1 MMEIIKKLKLK
12 HRILLPNVL
21 FLLLLVTVLIFF
33 FNSNSLMKK
42 IAYEQSASFNLSQ
55 NIRQVALDIKGYINE
70 EISFNQLN
78 DGYEKVLAEMKDQ
91 GRTAGVDQLWKN
103 VIKIRDLRKTNHD
116 IETQVMALTASSIK
130 ISDGYI
136 KQATE
141 KLVDKTARSEVT
153 DLERLTIVGANINTT
168 SNYQVQV
175 LFGRLKE
182 SLKAKDKMLTF
193 LDTALTNVD
202 KDVKQLAG
210 TPFEQMPIEAR
221 KLIVNIR
228 GLTLEYIKNMEA
240 TTACQKTIFAGIEKS
255 VEQINK
261 VTLSANEV
269 FFNKIKN
276 YFRTILA
283 VILITSFVGIL
294 TSFFF
299 ASSISKL
306 LARISSGLG
315 EASDQVASASNQV
328 SSASQSLAEG
338 SSEQAASIEETSAS
352 LEEISSMT
360 KQNADHS
367 NHADTLMTEANRGV
381 GQANTSMNELTQ
393 SMREI
398 SKASEET
405 SKIIKTIDEIAFQTN
420 LLALNAAVEAA
431 RAGEAGAGFAVVAD
445 EVRNLALR
453 AADAAKNTAQ
463 LIEGTV
469 KKVNDGSGL
478 VAKTNEDFSQVAAN
492 TAKVGELVGE
502 IAAAS
507 TEQAQGIEQVN
518 TAVSEM
524 DKVVQQNAAAA
535 EESASASEEM
545 TAQAEEM
552 KAMVNELVALV
563 GGKAGQTTMTHGRLA
578 RGKPPVVGRTA
589 SGKAKT
595 LPAPKRKQVT
605 WKDLNSEEVF
615 PLDDDKGFEDF

>member
-21 FLLLLVTVLIFF
+21 FLLLLVTVLVFF
-33 FNSNSLMKK
+33 FSSNSLMKK
-42 IAYEQSASFNLSQ
+42 IANEQSESFKISQ
-55 NIRQVALDIKGYINE
+55 DIRRIALDIKGYINE

-78 DGYEKVLAEMKDQ
+78 DGYEKVMTEMKDQ
-91 GRTAGVDQLWKN
+91 GLTAGVEQLWKN
-103 VIKIRDLRKTNHD
+103 VIDIRDLRKANHE

-136 KQATE
+136 KEVTK
-141 KLVDKTARSEVT
+141 KLVDETARSKVT

-175 LFGRLKE
+175 LFGKLKE

-193 LDTALTNVD
+193 LDTALTNVE

-221 KLIVNIR
+221 KMIVNIR

-240 TTACQKTIFAGIEKS
+240 TAACQKTIFSGIEKR
-255 VEQINK
+255 VEDMNTA
-261 VTLSANEV
+261 TLSANQA
-269 FFNKIKN
+269 FFDKIKN
-276 YFRTILA
+276 YFRTILT

-294 TSFFF
+294 VSFFF
-299 ASSISKL
+299 ARSISKL

-315 EASDQVASASNQV
+315 DASDQVASASNQV

-338 SSEQAASIEETSAS
+338 SAEQAASIEETTAS
-352 LEEISSMT
+352 LEEIASMT

-367 NHADTLMTEANRGV
+367 NQATNMIEANRIFSEAGV
-381 GQANTSMNELTQ
+381 SMNHLTI
-393 SMREI
+393 SMEEI
-398 SKASEET
+398 SKASNET

-445 EVRNLALR
+445 EVRNLAMR
-453 AADAAKNTAQ
+453 AAEAAKNTSH
-463 LIEGTV
+463 LIEGTT
-469 KKVNDGSGL
+469 KKVKDGM
-478 VAKTNEDFSQVAAN
+478 
-492 TAKVGELVGE
+492 ELVNKTSE
-502 IAAAS
+502 AFKEVAS
-507 TEQAQGIEQVN
+507 SPESRSAGGRNRRRFQRTGPGDRTDQQGVN
-518 TAVSEM
+518 QM
-524 DKVVQQNAAAA
+524 DKVVQQNASAA

-545 TAQAEEM
+545 NAQAEEM

-563 GGKAGQTTMTHGRLA
+563 GGKAGQTTMNHCRPI
-578 RGKPPVVGRTA
+578 RGKVPGVTRQVP
-589 SGKAKT
+589 GKAKA
-595 LPAPKRKQVT
+595 LAAPKGKQAA
-605 WKDLNSEEVF
+605 WKEVDPEEVF
-615 PLDDDKGFEDF
+615 PLDGKDFEDF

>member
-70 EISFNQLN
+70 EISFNQLH

-91 GRTAGVDQLWKN
+91 GLTAGVDQLWKN

-193 LDTALTNVD
+193 LDTAFTNVD

-210 TPFEQMPIEAR
+210 TPFEQMPIESR

-255 VEQINK
+255 VEEINK
-261 VTLSANEV
+261 VTLSANEA

-367 NHADTLMTEANRGV
+367 NQADKLMKEANRGV
-381 GQANTSMNELTQ
+381 GQANVSMNELTQ
-393 SMREI
+393 SMGEI

-445 EVRNLALR
+445 EVRNLAMR

-478 VAKTNEDFSQVAAN
+478 VAKTSEDFNQVANNAR
-492 TAKVGELVGE
+492 KVGELVGE

-535 EESASASEEM
+535 
-545 TAQAEEM
+545 
-552 KAMVNELVALV
+552 
-563 GGKAGQTTMTHGRLA
+563 GGIRQRLGGDDRPS
-578 RGKPPVVGRTA
+578 RGDEGD
-589 SGKAKT
+589 G
-595 LPAPKRKQVT
+595 
-605 WKDLNSEEVF
+605 E
-615 PLDDDKGFEDF
+615 